1 MPKTKAVLAGILHI
15 LVHAFHFLSPC
26 LQPVLGV
33 SVRNLRWFH
42 VLWPPKLL
50 KTWNNYHNFY
60 INPFFFPFKSSLRSN
75 VQSNASASQLSSLK
89 PFFFFFFSRKCEKT
103 NSEWGERFI
112 CDYKIPFVM
121 KNRCYSIA

>member
-42 VLWPPKLL
+42 VLWPPRLL

-60 INPFFFPFKSSLRSN
+60 INLFFSPLSKE
-75 VQSNASASQLSSLK
+75 ASEVMSKVMPQFLSSQ
-89 PFFFFFFSRKCEKT
+89 
-103 NSEWGERFI
+103 
-112 CDYKIPFVM
+112 
-121 KNRCYSIA
+121 A